1 MNQIYESK
9 SLHKQ
14 SRDVLRY
21 MCHVLPQVSADRLEK
36 GLVFE
41 AVCTAV
47 KRGIVEF
54 VSEILAACP
63 DFSMLCREKSTQRNM
78 IMIAVLHRQKQ
89 VFNYIYSFNAKK
101 SITANNSLLA
111 AKDNK
116 GNSILHIAAMF
127 ESSATSNRVPGAA
140 FLMQSERQWFKV
152 ISLTLYVFNIISVMS
167 CFWVFIFIFI
177 FLENFNIWRLLR
189 IFIIVS
195 KHSFLKLYL
204 SSVK

>member
-14 SRDVLRY
+14 SRDVLLH
-21 MCHVLPQVSADRLEK
+21 MCRDLPTVSAHRLEK

-41 AVCTAV
+41 AVCIAV
-47 KRGIVEF
+47 KRGVVEF
-54 VSEILAACP
+54 VSDILAACP

-89 VFNYIYSFNAKK
+89 VFNFIYSFNANK

-167 CFWVFIFIFI
+167 CF
-177 FLENFNIWRLLR
+177 
-189 IFIIVS
+189 
-195 KHSFLKLYL
+195 
-204 SSVK
+204 

>member
-1 MNQIYESK
+1 MLFR
-9 SLHKQ
+9 SLHNQ
-14 SRDVLRY
+14 SRVVLGQ
-21 MCHVLPQVSADRLEK
+21 MCGELPKVSADRLEK

-41 AVCTAV
+41 AICIAV

-54 VSEILAACP
+54 VSEILFACP
-63 DFSMLCREKSTQRNM
+63 DFSMLCLEKSTQRNM
-78 IMIAVLHRQKQ
+78 IMIAVLHRQKE
-89 VFNYIYSFNAKK
+89 VFNFLYSFNGK
-101 SITANNSLLA
+101 SSFTANNPLLA

-167 CFWVFIFIFI
+167 CF
-177 FLENFNIWRLLR
+177 
-189 IFIIVS
+189 
-195 KHSFLKLYL
+195 
-204 SSVK
+204 

>member
-1 MNQIYESK
+1 
-9 SLHKQ
+9 
-14 SRDVLRY
+14 
-21 MCHVLPQVSADRLEK
+21 MCRVLPTVSAHRLEK

-41 AVCTAV
+41 AVCIAV

-54 VSEILAACP
+54 VSDILAACP

-89 VFNYIYSFNAKK
+89 VFNFIYSFNAKK

-116 GNSILHIAAMF
+116 GNNILHIAAMF
-127 ESSATSNRVPGAA
+127 ESSATSNSVPDAA

-152 ISLTLYVFNIISVMS
+152 ISLTLYVFNIISVIG
-167 CFWVFIFIFI
+167 CF
-177 FLENFNIWRLLR
+177 
-189 IFIIVS
+189 
-195 KHSFLKLYL
+195 
-204 SSVK
+204 

>member
-14 SRDVLRY
+14 SRDVLLH
-21 MCHVLPQVSADRLEK
+21 MCRDLPTVSAHRLEK

-41 AVCTAV
+41 AVCIAV

-54 VSEILAACP
+54 VSDILAACP

-89 VFNYIYSFNAKK
+89 VFNFIYSFNANK

-167 CFWVFIFIFI
+167 CF
-177 FLENFNIWRLLR
+177 
-189 IFIIVS
+189 
-195 KHSFLKLYL
+195 
-204 SSVK
+204 

>member
-1 MNQIYESK
+1 
-9 SLHKQ
+9 
-14 SRDVLRY
+14 
-21 MCHVLPQVSADRLEK
+21 MCRELPTVSADRLEK

-41 AVCTAV
+41 AVCIAV
-47 KRGIVEF
+47 KRGIIEF
-54 VSEILAACP
+54 VSDILRTCP
-63 DFSMLCREKSTQRNM
+63 DFSMLCREKSTHRNM

-89 VFNYIYSFNAKK
+89 VFNFLHSLN
-101 SITANNSLLA
+101 ANNPLLA

-167 CFWVFIFIFI
+167 FFFF
-177 FLENFNIWRLLR
+177 
-189 IFIIVS
+189 
-195 KHSFLKLYL
+195 
-204 SSVK
+204 